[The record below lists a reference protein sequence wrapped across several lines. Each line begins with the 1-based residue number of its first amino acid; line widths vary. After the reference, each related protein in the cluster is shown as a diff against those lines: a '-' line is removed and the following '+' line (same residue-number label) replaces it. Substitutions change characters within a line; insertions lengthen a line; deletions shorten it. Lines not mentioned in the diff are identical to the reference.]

1 MGAQGKDRPPV
12 LASGG
17 RQQGEHGSGGSAMSQ
32 ETERAG
38 QDVTRV
44 ARVAL
49 PDGTPVWARI
59 SGPGEL
65 RAPSAPPGQLS
76 YSDTGFT
83 ERVEAGVESLH
94 SLITGVAHS
103 LAGPLRAVRP
113 DEASIEFG
121 IELTAKAGK
130 VVGLLADGE
139 AKAAITVTLT
149 WGAGGPPDRTTP
161 AAPPGTPPGD
171 SPDGGTPSGDDTPPG
186 TPRPDPGDTTSPPTN
201 GNPNGAP
208 RARAGGAAAGVP
220 RREFGE
226 RAGSLG
232 GERVVGGS
240 CASVGGAVAG
250 ALRGESGGQAG
261 GMPRDQAGVR
271 AFAPVGGV
279 CSGPERGGSVVPAG
293 RALSAGAGG
302 VPFASVRGALSAP
315 VSSRSAVS
323 GERVPAGGVPCA
335 SVRDLSSVPVT
346 GGAASASVLS
356 ERPVGRVRGAAVLEL
371 VRGGRAAPGFP
382 PEPCGAPRA
391 VPALS
396 GRSAADV
403 TRTPVFPGA
412 ARHVAGVPSEPLSP
426 APSPAPP
433 ASLPAPAAPPSPQA
447 AARSPRPHDAPVLPL
462 SPPEGVASGGASGH
476 GGGGGRRGRGWL

>member
-149 WGAGGPPDRTTP
+149 WGAGGPPDQTTP
-161 AAPPGTPPGD
+161 AADPPGTRPGD
-171 SPDGGTPSGDDTPPG
+171 DAPPTPPG
-186 TPRPDPGDTTSPPTN
+186 TPRPAPGDTTSPPTN
-201 GNPNGAP
+201 GSPGDAP
-208 RARAGGAAAGVP
+208 RARAGGAP
-220 RREFGE
+220 
-226 RAGSLG
+226 
-232 GERVVGGS
+232 
-240 CASVGGAVAG
+240 CA
-250 ALRGESGGQAG
+250 
-261 GMPRDQAGVR
+261 
-271 AFAPVGGV
+271 
-279 CSGPERGGSVVPAG
+279 
-293 RALSAGAGG
+293 SAGAGG
-302 VPFASVRGALSAP
+302 VSF
-315 VSSRSAVS
+315 
-323 GERVPAGGVPCA
+323 A
-335 SVRDLSSVPVT
+335 SVRDLASEWPLGASSVPVT

-371 VRGGRAAPGFP
+371 VRGGRVRGAVARVAPGFP
-382 PEPCGAPRA
+382 PEPCAAARA
-391 VPALS
+391 VPALF

-403 TRTPVFPGA
+403 TRAPVFPGTV
-412 ARHVAGVPSEPLSP
+412 RHVFGVPSEPLSP

-447 AARSPRPHDAPVLPL
+447 TARSPRPHDAPVLPL

>member
-1 MGAQGKDRPPV
+1 
-12 LASGG
+12 
-17 RQQGEHGSGGSAMSQ
+17 MSQ

-161 AAPPGTPPGD
+161 AAPPGTRPGD
-171 SPDGGTPSGDDTPPG
+171 DAPPTPPG
-186 TPRPDPGDTTSPPTN
+186 TPRPAPGDTTSPTN
-201 GNPNGAP
+201 GSPGDAP
-208 RARAGGAAAGVP
+208 HARAGGAAAGAV
-220 RREFGE
+220 
-226 RAGSLG
+226 G
-232 GERVVGGS
+232 GE
-240 CASVGGAVAG
+240 
-250 ALRGESGGQAG
+250 LGEQAG
-261 GMPRDQAGVR
+261 GMRQERTGG
-271 AFAPVGGV
+271 AP
-279 CSGPERGGSVVPAG
+279 CA
-293 RALSAGAGG
+293 SAGAGG
-302 VPFASVRGALSAP
+302 VSFASVRGALSAP
-315 VSSRSAVS
+315 VGSRSAVS

-335 SVRDLSSVPVT
+335 SVRDLASEWPLGAYSVPAT

-356 ERPVGRVRGAAVLEL
+356 ERPVGRVRGATVLEL
-371 VRGGRAAPGFP
+371 VRGGRVRGAVARVAPGLP
-382 PEPCGAPRA
+382 PEPCGAARA
-391 VPALS
+391 VPALF
-396 GRSAADV
+396 GLPGADV

-426 APSPAPP
+426 APPT
-433 ASLPAPAAPPSPQA
+433 SLPAPAAPPSPQA

-462 SPPEGVASGGASGH
+462 SPPESVASGGASGH

>member
-149 WGAGGPPDRTTP
+149 WGAGGPPDQTTP
-161 AAPPGTPPGD
+161 AADPPGTRPGD
-171 SPDGGTPSGDDTPPG
+171 DAPPTPPG
-186 TPRPDPGDTTSPPTN
+186 TPRPAPGDTTSPTN
-201 GNPNGAP
+201 GSPGDAP
-208 RARAGGAAAGVP
+208 RARAGGAAAGAV
-220 RREFGE
+220 
-226 RAGSLG
+226 G
-232 GERVVGGS
+232 GE
-240 CASVGGAVAG
+240 
-250 ALRGESGGQAG
+250 LGEQAG
-261 GMPRDQAGVR
+261 GMRQERTGG
-271 AFAPVGGV
+271 AP
-279 CSGPERGGSVVPAG
+279 CA
-293 RALSAGAGG
+293 SAGAGG
-302 VPFASVRGALSAP
+302 VSFASVRGALSAS

>member
-1 MGAQGKDRPPV
+1 
-12 LASGG
+12 
-17 RQQGEHGSGGSAMSQ
+17 MSQ

-59 SGPGEL
+59 SGTGEL

-113 DEASIEFG
+113 DEASVEFG

-149 WGAGGPPDRTTP
+149 WGAGGPPDQATP
-161 AAPPGTPPGD
+161 AAPAGTPPGN
-171 SPDGGTPSGDDTPPG
+171 SPDGGTPSGDDTPPAPPG
-186 TPRPDPGDTTSPPTN
+186 TPQPDLGDTPSPPAN
-201 GNPNGAP
+201 GSPGGAP
-208 RARAGGAAAGVP
+208 RARAGGAAAGAP
-220 RREFGE
+220 RGRSGE
-226 RAGSLG
+226 
-232 GERVVGGS
+232 
-240 CASVGGAVAG
+240 
-250 ALRGESGGQAG
+250 QAG

-271 AFAPVGGV
+271 AFAPV
-279 CSGPERGGSVVPAG
+279 
-293 RALSAGAGG
+293 
-302 VPFASVRGALSAP
+302 RGALSEP
-315 VSSRSAVS
+315 VSSGTAVP
-323 GERVPAGGVPCA
+323 GEYVPAGGA
-335 SVRDLSSVPVT
+335 SSVPVT
-346 GGAASASVLS
+346 GGTASASVLG
-356 ERPVGRVRGAAVLEL
+356 ERPGRRDGSAGRVRGAAVLEL
-371 VRGGRAAPGFP
+371 VRGGRVRGAGPVARVAPGLP
-382 PEPCGAPRA
+382 PEPCVAARA
-391 VPALS
+391 VPVLS

-403 TRTPVFPGA
+403 TLTPVCPGA
-412 ARHVAGVPSEPLSP
+412 PRHVVGVPS
-426 APSPAPP
+426 PP
-433 ASLPAPAAPPSPQA
+433 ASLPAPASPPSPRA
-447 AARSPRPHDAPVLPL
+447 AARSPRPHDAPVRPL

-476 GGGGGRRGRGWL
+476 GGGGGRRGRGRL